1 MEMEAGMAKNKIVP
15 IVLLLV
21 GFAFVLGALFSWLD
35 NLTAQEPVG
44 LGKWVFDVL
53 QFLVGAAGTGL
64 GAWLALRKDRP
75 AKLSGDQRIQE
86 AIDSPD
92 SEQIMEGRGGTQK
105 QKSVRS
111 GRSKQTM
118 K

>member
-1 MEMEAGMAKNKIVP
+1 MVQKKIVP
-15 IVLLLV
+15 IALLLI

-35 NLTAQEPVG
+35 NSTAQEPVG
-44 LGKWVFDVL
+44 LGEWVFNVL

-64 GAWLALRKDRP
+64 GAWLALRKDKT
-75 AKLSGDQRIQE
+75 AKSGGDQRIQE
-86 AIDSPD
+86 VTDSPD
-92 SEQIMEGRGGTQK
+92 SEQVMEGKGGIQK

-111 GRSKQTM
+111 ERSKQTM